1 MPHYGFNKIA
11 GTTIVQEVGMS
22 VYLFLKPDTP
32 KRSSAPFIATRQP
45 TYIVIIQ
52 TDSHNFGAHI
62 MQQKIRIGVNCLT
75 SQPWQTGTVQQH
87 GAPRLGMQRGD
98 MAKMALGFIEI
109 LFSPYHLRVIHITPC
124 RNTKTLHIQVNIF
137 HIFCRNIQL
146 GIRKPHHAALIHL
159 GLPLAYLFRIAAIGN
174 THIT

>member
-1 MPHYGFNKIA
+1 M
-11 GTTIVQEVGMS
+11 
-22 VYLFLKPDTP
+22 FLKRFFDASPSPHATLWLQQDCGHDHRARSRYVRLPFPEARYP
-32 KRSSAPFIATRQP
+32 KAGSAPFIATRQP

-98 MAKMALGFIEI
+98 MAKMALW
-109 LFSPYHLRVIHITPC
+109 LY
-124 RNTKTLHIQVNIF
+124 RNSV
-137 HIFCRNIQL
+137 
-146 GIRKPHHAALIHL
+146 
-159 GLPLAYLFRIAAIGN
+159 LPLSPAGHSHYAVQEHQDSAYTSQHLPYLL
-174 THIT
+174 